1 MEINSKEKGMNRKNF
16 LKKSVAAVFTVPLIG
31 NSFLKEVGTYPIIK
45 PAKLSKGDTLALV
58 TPGSYITEEEL
69 QQSIDNLQQL
79 GFNVVYS
86 SKLLLQNGYFSAT
99 DAERANDLMDMFKRE
114 DVNGII
120 CARGGYG
127 CARILPLLDYEVI
140 KSNPKAII
148 GYSDATALHL
158 GIYKKTGLITFHG
171 PVATSTFNDFTKE
184 YFDKVLL
191 NPQKDTVLI
200 NSASSE
206 DENIYGVT
214 TLANGEGKG
223 ILIGG
228 NLSIVVSLIG
238 TEFDIETKNKIIF
251 LEEIGEEPY
260 RIDRMLTQM
269 IQAGKFDNA
278 AGVAMGIFRNCE
290 SKLDNPSFEKSF
302 NLMEVLQDR
311 FSNLKIPVV
320 YGMSFGHV
328 KDKFTLP
335 VGINVKLNTNEQ
347 TITLLEN
354 GVI

>member
-1 MEINSKEKGMNRKNF
+1 MNRKVF
-16 LKKSVAAVFTVPLIG
+16 LKKSAAAGFGLPFIG
-31 NSFLKEVGTYPIIK
+31 NSFLKEVGTRSIIK
-45 PAKLSKGDTLALV
+45 PSKLSKGDTLALV

-79 GFNVVYS
+79 GFNAVYS
-86 SKLLLQNGYFSAT
+86 NKLLLQNGYFSAT
-99 DAERANDLMDMFKRE
+99 DAERANDLMDMFKRK
-114 DVNGII
+114 DVNGIV

-127 CARILPLLDYEVI
+127 CARIMPLLDYDVI
-140 KSNPKAII
+140 MSNPKVLI
-148 GYSDATALHL
+148 GYSDVTALHL
-158 GIYKKTGLITFHG
+158 GIFKKTGLITFHG

-200 NSASSE
+200 NSTSGE

-214 TLANGEGKG
+214 TLVNGEGEG
-223 ILIGG
+223 ILTGG

-290 SKLDNPSFEKSF
+290 SKLDNPSFEKS
-302 NLMEVLQDR
+302 LTLLEVLHDR
-311 FSNLKIPVV
+311 LGNLKIPVV

-335 VGINVKLNTNEQ
+335 VGINVKLSADVQ
-347 TITLLEN
+347 TIALLEEAVN
-354 GVI
+354 

>member
-1 MEINSKEKGMNRKNF
+1 MNRKVF
-16 LKKSVAAVFTVPLIG
+16 LKKISATGFALPLAG
-31 NSFLKEVGTYPIIK
+31 NFFLKEVGTHPTIK
-45 PAKLSKGDTLALV
+45 PAKLSNGDTIALV
-58 TPGSYITEEEL
+58 TPGSYITEDEL
-69 QQSIDNLQQL
+69 QQSIDNVQQL

-86 SKLLLQNGYFSAT
+86 NKLLLQNGYFSAT
-99 DAERANDLMDMFKRE
+99 DSERANDLIDMFRRK
-114 DVNGII
+114 DVSGIV

-140 KSNPKAII
+140 KSNPKVFI
-148 GYSDATALHL
+148 GYSDVTALHL
-158 GIYKKTGLITFHG
+158 GIFKKTGLITFHG
-171 PVATSTFNDFTKE
+171 PVAASTFNDFTKE

-191 NPQKDTVLI
+191 NPQKDTLFI
-200 NSASSE
+200 NSTSSE

-214 TLANGEGKG
+214 TLVNGVAEG
-223 ILIGG
+223 ILTGG

-269 IQAGKFDNA
+269 IQAGKFENA
-278 AGVAMGIFRNCE
+278 AGIAMGTFRNCE
-290 SKLDNPSFEKSF
+290 SKLDNPSFEKS
-302 NLMEVLQDR
+302 LTLIEVLKDR
-311 FSNLKIPVV
+311 LGNLKIPVI

-335 VGINVKLNTNEQ
+335 IGINVKQNADEQ
-347 TITLLEN
+347 TITLLESAVN
-354 GVI
+354 

>member
-1 MEINSKEKGMNRKNF
+1 MNRKVF
-16 LKKSVAAVFTVPLIG
+16 LKKSAAAGFALPLIG
-31 NSFLKEVGTYPIIK
+31 NSFLKEVGTHPIIK
-45 PAKLSKGDTLALV
+45 PAKLSKSDTLALV
-58 TPGSYITEEEL
+58 TPGSYITEDEL
-69 QQSIDNLQQL
+69 QQSMDNLQQL
-79 GFNVVYS
+79 GFNAVYS
-86 SKLLLQNGYFSAT
+86 NKLLLQNGYFSAT
-99 DAERANDLMDMFKRE
+99 DAERANDLMGMFKRK
-114 DVNGII
+114 DVNGIV

-127 CARILPLLDYEVI
+127 CARILPLLDYDVI
-140 KSNPKAII
+140 KSNPKVLI
-148 GYSDATALHL
+148 GYSDVTALHL
-158 GIYKKTGLITFHG
+158 GIFKKTGLITFHG
-171 PVATSTFNDFTKE
+171 PVGTSTFNDFTKE

-191 NPQKDTVLI
+191 NPQKDTLLI
-200 NSASSE
+200 NSTNVE

-214 TLANGEGKG
+214 TLVNGEGEG
-223 ILIGG
+223 ILTGG

-290 SKLDNPSFEKSF
+290 SKLDNPSFEKSLT
-302 NLMEVLQDR
+302 LMEVLQDR
-311 FSNLKIPVV
+311 LGNLKIPVV

-335 VGINVKLNTNEQ
+335 VGVNVKLNADEQ
-347 TITLLEN
+347 TIVLLESA
-354 GVI
+354 VY